1 MRVGKKQKRDINMT
15 MTDPI
20 ADMLTR
26 IRNGH
31 KIRAE
36 SVLMPSSKIKINI
49 ARVLVEEGYING
61 YQEEDLEN
69 NKKNLLINLKYFEG
83 RPVIEKIER
92 VSRPGLR
99 VYKPTNELP
108 KVMGGLGI
116 LILSTSKGV
125 MSDRQAKK
133 QGQGGEILCVVA

>member
-1 MRVGKKQKRDINMT
+1 MT

-31 KIRAE
+31 KTEAE

-49 ARVLVEEGYING
+49 AKVLVEEGYING
-61 YQEEDLEN
+61 YQEEDGEN
-69 NKKNLLINLKYFEG
+69 NKKNLLINLKYYEG
-83 RPVIEKIER
+83 RPVIETIER

-99 VYKPTNELP
+99 IYKPTNELP

-116 LILSTSKGV
+116 LILSTSEGV

-133 QGQGGEILCVVA
+133 QGQGGEILCIVA

>member
-1 MRVGKKQKRDINMT
+1 MT

-31 KIRAE
+31 KIKAE

-49 ARVLVEEGYING
+49 PRVLVEEGYING

-69 NKKNLLINLKYFEG
+69 NKKNLLINLKYYEG

-99 VYKPTNELP
+99 IYKPTNELP

-125 MSDRQAKK
+125 MSDRQARK
-133 QGQGGEILCVVA
+133 QDQGGEILCVVA

>member
-1 MRVGKKQKRDINMT
+1 MT

-31 KIRAE
+31 KIKAE

-69 NKKNLLINLKYFEG
+69 NKKNLLINLKYYEG

-125 MSDRQAKK
+125 MSDRQARK
-133 QGQGGEILCVVA
+133 QDQGGEILCVVA

>member
-1 MRVGKKQKRDINMT
+1 MT

-31 KIRAE
+31 KIKAE

-61 YQEEDLEN
+61 YQEEDGKN
-69 NKKNLLINLKYFEG
+69 NKKNLLINLKYYEG
-83 RPVIEKIER
+83 RSVIEKIER

-133 QGQGGEILCVVA
+133 QDQGGEILCVVA

>member
-1 MRVGKKQKRDINMT
+1 MT

-31 KIRAE
+31 KIKAE
-36 SVLMPSSKIKINI
+36 SVLMPSSMIKINI
-49 ARVLVEEGYING
+49 ARVLVEEGYINS

-69 NKKNLLINLKYFEG
+69 NKKNLLINLKYYEG

-125 MSDRQAKK
+125 MSDRQARK
-133 QGQGGEILCVVA
+133 QDQGGEILCVVA

>member
-1 MRVGKKQKRDINMT
+1 MT

-31 KIRAE
+31 KIKAE

>member
-1 MRVGKKQKRDINMT
+1 MT

-26 IRNGH
+26 IRNSH
-31 KIRAE
+31 KIKAE

-69 NKKNLLINLKYFEG
+69 NKKNLLINLKYYEG

>member
-1 MRVGKKQKRDINMT
+1 MT

-69 NKKNLLINLKYFEG
+69 NKKNLLINLKYYEG

-99 VYKPTNELP
+99 IYKPTNELP

>member
-1 MRVGKKQKRDINMT
+1 MT

-69 NKKNLLINLKYFEG
+69 NKKNLLINLKYYEG

-99 VYKPTNELP
+99 IYKPTNELP

-125 MSDRQAKK
+125 MSDRQARK
-133 QGQGGEILCVVA
+133 QDQGGEILCVVA

>member
-1 MRVGKKQKRDINMT
+1 MT

-31 KIRAE
+31 KIKAE
-36 SVLMPSSKIKINI
+36 SVLIPSSKIKINI

-69 NKKNLLINLKYFEG
+69 NKKNLLINLKYYEG

-92 VSRPGLR
+92 VSRPSLR
-99 VYKPTNELP
+99 VYKPTNDFP

-133 QGQGGEILCVVA
+133 QGHGGEILCVVA

>member
-1 MRVGKKQKRDINMT
+1 MT

-31 KIRAE
+31 KIKAE
-36 SVLMPSSKIKINI
+36 SVLIPSSKIKINI

-69 NKKNLLINLKYFEG
+69 NKKNLLINLKYYEG

-92 VSRPGLR
+92 VSRPSLR

-125 MSDRQAKK
+125 MSDRQARK
-133 QGQGGEILCVVA
+133 QDQGGEILCVVA

>member
-1 MRVGKKQKRDINMT
+1 MT

-31 KIRAE
+31 KIKAE

-99 VYKPTNELP
+99 IYKPTNELP

>member
-1 MRVGKKQKRDINMT
+1 MT

-31 KIRAE
+31 KIKAE
-36 SVLMPSSKIKINI
+36 SVLMPSSQIKINI

-69 NKKNLLINLKYFEG
+69 NKKNLLINLKYYEG

-92 VSRPGLR
+92 VSRPSLR

-133 QGQGGEILCVVA
+133 QGQGGEILCIVA

>member
-1 MRVGKKQKRDINMT
+1 MT

-31 KIRAE
+31 KIKAE
-36 SVLMPSSKIKINI
+36 SVLIPSSKIKINI

-69 NKKNLLINLKYFEG
+69 NKKNLLINLKYYEG

>member
-1 MRVGKKQKRDINMT
+1 MT

-31 KIRAE
+31 KIKAE

-69 NKKNLLINLKYFEG
+69 NKKNLLINLKYYKG

-125 MSDRQAKK
+125 MSDKQAKK

>member
-1 MRVGKKQKRDINMT
+1 MT

-31 KIRAE
+31 KIKAE

-49 ARVLVEEGYING
+49 ARVLAEEGYING
-61 YQEEDLEN
+61 YQQEDLEN
-69 NKKNLLINLKYFEG
+69 NKKNLLINLKYYEG

-92 VSRPGLR
+92 VSKPGLR

>member
-1 MRVGKKQKRDINMT
+1 MT

-31 KIRAE
+31 KIKAE

-69 NKKNLLINLKYFEG
+69 NKKNLLINLKYYEG
-83 RPVIEKIER
+83 RPVIEKIAR
-92 VSRPGLR
+92 VSTPGLR

>member
-1 MRVGKKQKRDINMT
+1 MT

-31 KIRAE
+31 KIKAE

-69 NKKNLLINLKYFEG
+69 NKKNLLINLKYYEG

-99 VYKPTNELP
+99 IYKPTNEFP
-108 KVMGGLGI
+108 KAMGGLGI

-133 QGQGGEILCVVA
+133 QGHGGEILCVVS